1 MSVEWDAALSWLH
14 ERLDAEARRARA
26 AQPLNGRRWEAVTNG
41 PFGPAVRV
49 GDGDIGDDR
58 PEWTRNVNTSM
69 WHCDDEQDGC
79 PEVARG
85 WIAEAEH
92 IGRHEPGAVL
102 RRVESDRLILNH
114 VAEELADRG
123 GDNPWWYADRLT
135 PIVKAFAQRYAHL
148 PDFPEVLRLDHEGT
162 AP

>member
-1 MSVEWDAALSWLH
+1 MTAEWDAAMSWLH
-14 ERLDAEARRARA
+14 ARLDAEARRARA

-69 WHCDDEQDGC
+69 WHCDDEADGC

-85 WIAEAEH
+85 WIAEAQH
-92 IGRHEPGAVL
+92 IALHDPEGVL
-102 RRVESDRLILNH
+102 LRVESDRLLL
-114 VAEELADRG
+114 E
-123 GDNPWWYADRLT
+123 WM
-135 PIVKAFAQRYAHL
+135 QRTYDIAL
-148 PDFPEVLRLDHEGT
+148 DANLWTYDEWQPLKIMALRYVDAPDFPEVLRLDPAST
-162 AP
+162 